1 MRKIRRN
8 NSSHSILPCKRFL
21 GAITITA
28 HDIPFECDRP
38 SLQSVPHSKVRLSS
52 SRTMTSLS
60 QGHHRINP
68 LDFTN
73 THETHAHTRVKT
85 KRRRDE
91 EIVRIHTPATCC
103 EFGARGQHLQIIRA
117 NIVFALIQILVNLIS
132 SLKELIANHFHTT
145 ELREIRYKYCHQIE
159 ISVKTTRF
167 DFSRLITR
175 TNCIGN
181 LEAISTRE
189 YR

>member
-1 MRKIRRN
+1 MQSVFIILAKMRKIRRN

-28 HDIPFECDRP
+28 HGNYIPFECDRP

-103 EFGARGQHLQIIRA
+103 EFGARGQHL
-117 NIVFALIQILVNLIS
+117 
-132 SLKELIANHFHTT
+132 
-145 ELREIRYKYCHQIE
+145 
-159 ISVKTTRF
+159 
-167 DFSRLITR
+167 
-175 TNCIGN
+175 
-181 LEAISTRE
+181 
-189 YR
+189 

>member
-1 MRKIRRN
+1 MGSINRATLIIQLNIIHSTLRAFTQTVSPSSRNVSYRLRLAIIIMQSVLIILPKMRKIRRN
-8 NSSHSILPCKRFL
+8 NSSHSILPCKRSL

-28 HDIPFECDRP
+28 HDIPSECDRP
-38 SLQSVPHSKVRLSS
+38 SLQSVPHSKVRLPS

-103 EFGARGQHLQIIRA
+103 EFGARGQHL
-117 NIVFALIQILVNLIS
+117 
-132 SLKELIANHFHTT
+132 
-145 ELREIRYKYCHQIE
+145 
-159 ISVKTTRF
+159 
-167 DFSRLITR
+167 
-175 TNCIGN
+175 
-181 LEAISTRE
+181 
-189 YR
+189 